1 MDGFSIPPEL
11 ERFATEAVAAGHY
24 RDLSDVV
31 RAGLE
36 LLLRRDQA
44 CAELLGSVIAAR
56 DEAERV
62 GYLTGDEVA
71 SHIRMTIALRNTASS
86 A

>member
-1 MDGFSIPPEL
+1 MDV
-11 ERFATEAVAAGHY
+11 ERFAAEAVAAGHY
-24 RDLSDVV
+24 RDRADVV

-44 CAELLGSVIAAR
+44 RSGLLASVIAAR
-56 DEAERV
+56 DEADRV

-71 SHIRMTIALRNTASS
+71 AHVRESIARRNTA
-86 A
+86 APA